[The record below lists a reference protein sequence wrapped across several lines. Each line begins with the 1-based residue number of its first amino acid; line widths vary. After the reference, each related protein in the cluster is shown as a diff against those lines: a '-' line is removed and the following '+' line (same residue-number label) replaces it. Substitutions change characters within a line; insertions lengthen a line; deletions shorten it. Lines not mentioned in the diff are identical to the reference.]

1 MMLSEKIHNC
11 RKKKG
16 LSQDALA
23 EKMGVSRQ
31 AVSKWE
37 TGESSP
43 ELGKMKAL
51 ADVLGVTVDW
61 LLSDEE
67 AEPEVRKPSD
77 SASDRLPVFLRHLV
91 QKYGWVAGLILAL
104 WGLLPIAMGI
114 LMRVQVR
121 RLILGNLSVWGSEAT
136 QTATQMLRHN
146 PVYMISGVALTIGAL
161 AVLGGLLLAVWLWKK
176 RK

>member
-1 MMLSEKIHNC
+1 MLSEKIHNC
-11 RKKKG
+11 RKEKG

-67 AEPEVRKPSD
+67 AEPEVRKQIGR
-77 SASDRLPVFLRHLV
+77 ASCRE
-91 QKYGWVAGLILAL
+91 
-104 WGLLPIAMGI
+104 
-114 LMRVQVR
+114 RV
-121 RLILGNLSVWGSEAT
+121 
-136 QTATQMLRHN
+136 
-146 PVYMISGVALTIGAL
+146 
-161 AVLGGLLLAVWLWKK
+161 
-176 RK
+176 